1 MLAGMGASTVALVE
15 NGWRPKRG
23 LSLVRLEE
31 ALTEQEEANGGT
43 V

>member
-23 LSLVRLEE
+23 LSLVRLEK
-31 ALTEQEEANGGT
+31 ALTKLEEANDGA